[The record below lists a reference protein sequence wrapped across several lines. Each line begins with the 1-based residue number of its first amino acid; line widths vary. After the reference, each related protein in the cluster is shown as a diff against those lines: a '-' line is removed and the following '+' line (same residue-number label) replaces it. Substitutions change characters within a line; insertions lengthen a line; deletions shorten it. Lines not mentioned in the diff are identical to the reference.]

1 MFVGATPSAE
11 ELGNARASWSGSS
24 LQYLNKEL
32 PGWDRPGTLD
42 KTDFRRIA
50 KALESAQGG
59 DTQGARRR
67 LLRIVEPELLAA
79 AATKSPAGLAA
90 DNALGK
96 AKGGARSLGA
106 ERTLSLIRQAE
117 GNLKRG
123 AGWLTGAPAPI
134 RALATKSPVAATLL
148 SLPVT
153 APLVSRAALGSLG
166 VGAVAALAAAT
177 KRKKELERL
186 LDIPP
191 EEEDVRR
198 ELRARDK
205 STALALAEQ
214 FGTPGKLEAATL
226 GARGLGLDPEFAE
239 KALDTALLLGIS

>member
-1 MFVGATPSAE
+1 
-11 ELGNARASWSGSS
+11 
-24 LQYLNKEL
+24 
-32 PGWDRPGTLD
+32 
-42 KTDFRRIA
+42 
-50 KALESAQGG
+50 
-59 DTQGARRR
+59 
-67 LLRIVEPELLAA
+67 
-79 AATKSPAGLAA
+79 
-90 DNALGK
+90 
-96 AKGGARSLGA
+96 
-106 ERTLSLIRQAE
+106 
-117 GNLKRG
+117 
-123 AGWLTGAPAPI
+123 
-134 RALATKSPVAATLL
+134 L